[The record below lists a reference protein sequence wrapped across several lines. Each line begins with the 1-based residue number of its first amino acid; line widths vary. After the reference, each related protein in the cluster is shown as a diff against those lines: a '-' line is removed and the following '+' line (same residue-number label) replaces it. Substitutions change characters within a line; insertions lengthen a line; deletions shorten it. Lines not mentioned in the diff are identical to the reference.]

1 MLSSPWYRCQ
11 QLIAD
16 SEPVQEASVRAQSKD
31 PQGTKNH
38 RIHFRSDGLALS
50 TAEYARLLTRL
61 AENDGIAADEFSR
74 DGVVT
79 RLEE

>member
-1 MLSSPWYRCQ
+1 MLPSLWSRCPQ
-11 QLIAD
+11 IIAHPKPL
-16 SEPVQEASVRAQSKD
+16 EEAGVSAQCNDRQAAKD
-31 PQGTKNH
+31 Y

-50 TAEYARLLTRL
+50 TAKYARLLTRL
-61 AENDGIAADEFSR
+61 AENEGIAADEFSR